1 MGMPELEL
9 SLPAA
14 KRRGPRVGLV
24 LGSGA
29 ARGWAH
35 LGVIRVLERE
45 GCRPDFVCGT
55 SVGALVGAAYAGG
68 NLERFQDWVLGM
80 RRSDVISLMDV
91 GLSGG
96 LLKGARLMTSIRRTF
111 EDCKI
116 EELPMPFGAVATA
129 LHTGA
134 EVWLRDGSL
143 LEAVRASIAMP
154 GLFTPVFRDETL
166 LVDGALV
173 NPVPVSLGRAMGGVI
188 LIAVD
193 LSSDILARHLV
204 ISAQEEAPGDQG
216 NDWMRRIWPAAE
228 GPKRPSMLGV
238 VTNALN
244 IMQVRITRSR
254 MAGEPPDVIVSPRLA
269 HLGLLDFHRA
279 EEAIQEGERAMEAA
293 LESLGLLGVQPQ

>member
-1 MGMPELEL
+1 MGMPELEV

-204 ISAQEEAPGDQG
+204 ISAQEEAPVNEG
-216 NDWMRRIWPAAE
+216 NDWMRRIWPGSE

-238 VTNALN
+238 VTAALN
-244 IMQVRITRSR
+244 VMQVRVTRSR